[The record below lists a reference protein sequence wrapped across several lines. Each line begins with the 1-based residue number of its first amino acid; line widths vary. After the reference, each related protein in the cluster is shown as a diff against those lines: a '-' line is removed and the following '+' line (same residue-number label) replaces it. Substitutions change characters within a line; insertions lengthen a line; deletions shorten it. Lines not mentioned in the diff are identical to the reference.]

1 MCSCPLWPLKHT
13 VRPPPVVSPAC
24 HSFWTLA
31 EPYTLEVEI
40 KKSRFIASAW
50 PVKTAAEVSRCLWGP
65 VTHSSS
71 LAILDP

>member
-1 MCSCPLWPLKHT
+1 MHPQ
-13 VRPPPVVSPAC
+13 PVVPPA

-50 PVKTAAEVSRCLWGP
+50 PVKTAAEVSRCLWGLL
-65 VTHSSS
+65 TDSSS